1 MKSPPS
7 HLDFIR
13 KIRIHSTLSDDEKH
27 EAFIVIRNHILLKGS
42 GRPLTLEEQET
53 MDMDIGDDC
62 PEMWLS
68 LKKDLEGA
76 LSSSSQK
83 LYTMLLN
90 NILEIEEEYNAL
102 LVSHFNE

>member
-53 MDMDIGDDC
+53 MDIGDDC
-62 PEMWLS
+62 LEMWLS
-68 LKKDLEGA
+68 LKKDLEDA
-76 LSSSSQK
+76 LSSNSQK
-83 LYTMLLN
+83 LYTILLN
-90 NILEIEEEYNAL
+90 DILEIEEEYDAL